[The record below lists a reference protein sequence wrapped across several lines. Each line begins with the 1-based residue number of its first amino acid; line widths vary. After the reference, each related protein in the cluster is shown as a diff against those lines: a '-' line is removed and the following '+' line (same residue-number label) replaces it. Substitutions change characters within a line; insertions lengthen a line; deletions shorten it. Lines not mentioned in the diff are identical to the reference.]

1 MAVIW
6 AKGMNYFM
14 LWIKTQD
21 KQSLISAKEVTVNGK
36 KIVGIIGSASL
47 DQWSKDLGKYE
58 SNERALEVLNEIF
71 TKIEESSGISVT
83 FTMPKE

>member
-1 MAVIW
+1 
-6 AKGMNYFM
+6 MNYFM

-21 KQSLISAKEVTVNGK
+21 KQSLISAKEVTINGK
-36 KIVGIIGSASL
+36 KIVGIIGSATL

-71 TKIEESSGISVT
+71 TEIEDSSDIFVT
-83 FTMPKE
+83 FTMPEE